1 MAEEK
6 GKRRTGEKTT
16 AMVGTKVS
24 YKEKDFGETNFV
36 VISPTTN
43 LFFSF
48 EVNCMMVFSLRL
60 FVLTVNCIIV

>member
-1 MAEEK
+1 
-6 GKRRTGEKTT
+6 
-16 AMVGTKVS
+16 MVGTKVS